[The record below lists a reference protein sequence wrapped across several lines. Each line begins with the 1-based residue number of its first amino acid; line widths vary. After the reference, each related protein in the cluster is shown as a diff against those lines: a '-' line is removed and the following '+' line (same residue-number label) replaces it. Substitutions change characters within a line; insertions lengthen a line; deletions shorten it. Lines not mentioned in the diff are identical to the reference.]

1 MPMKWKL
8 PPRIKIYEALG
19 CLGDRRIKI
28 ENNEAQVMSSSR
40 GKSYTVKY
48 SPEKNAIMSND
59 NGSYWA
65 GYLGYP
71 SIAFL
76 MAKGVIRYDPGCAEA
91 LKDIEWKG
99 INVKFRNNF
108 EKTEGYVIELL
119 VERGFEPER
128 LTAEIDR
135 IFRQIETL
143 NIEKLGPRV
152 KPPKGY

>member
-1 MPMKWKL
+1 MKWKL
-8 PPRIKIYEALG
+8 PPKIKIYEALG
-19 CLGDRRIKI
+19 CIGDGRMRM
-28 ENNEAQVMSSSR
+28 EDNQAQVVSSSG

-48 SPEKNAIMSND
+48 DPGRNAIMSND

-76 MAKGVIRYDPGCAEA
+76 MAKGVLKYDPECAEA
-91 LKDIEWKG
+91 LKGIGWKD
-99 INVKFRNNF
+99 INVRFKNNF
-108 EKTEGYVIELL
+108 EKTESYIIGLL
-119 VERGFEPER
+119 RERGFEEGR
-128 LTAEIDR
+128 IKSEIDR
-135 IFRQIETL
+135 IFSQIEKL